1 MRRIA
6 SLVLAGALALGATAP
21 AFADP
26 PRRHDREW
34 NDRRDRDWDRN
45 DRRDRDWRDDRRGD
59 RREWRDDRRNYRD
72 GYRDGRYNTRY
83 YWKRGDHFDRRV
95 HTRYVVIND
104 YNNYYDNYGYRLR
117 APRYGER
124 YYRDND
130 TGEILLIAAATGL
143 VLWALNN

>member
-6 SLVLAGALALGATAP
+6 SALLAGVIALGAAAP

-26 PRRHDREW
+26 PRRYDRDW

-45 DRRDRDWRDDRRGD
+45 DRRDRDWRDDRR
-59 RREWRDDRRNYRD
+59 NYRD
-72 GYRDGRYNTRY
+72 GYRDGRYNTRH
-83 YWKRGDHFDRRV
+83 WKRGDRFDRRV
-95 HTRYVVIND
+95 HYNYVVVND
-104 YNNYYDNYGYRLR
+104 YHRYRDRYGYNLR
-117 APRYGER
+117 HPGRGH
-124 YYRDND
+124 YYVRDND

>member
-6 SLVLAGALALGATAP
+6 SALMAGVLALGAAAP

-26 PRRHDREW
+26 PRREW
-34 NDRRDRDWDRN
+34 NDRRDHRRDRDWDR
-45 DRRDRDWRDDRRGD
+45 DHRRDRDWRDDRRH
-59 RREWRDDRRNYRD
+59 YRD
-72 GYRDGRYNTRY
+72 GYRDARRDDNRY
-83 YWKRGDHFDRRV
+83 YRNHWKRGDYFDRRV
-95 HTRYVVIND
+95 HTRYVVVND
-104 YNNYYDNYGYRLR
+104 YNNYYDSYGYRLR